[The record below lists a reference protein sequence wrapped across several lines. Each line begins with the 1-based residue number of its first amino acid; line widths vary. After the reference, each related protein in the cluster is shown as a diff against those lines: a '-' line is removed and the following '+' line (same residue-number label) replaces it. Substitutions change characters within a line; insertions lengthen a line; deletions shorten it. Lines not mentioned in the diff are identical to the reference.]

1 MKIKSIE
8 AIGLAYELPPE
19 RVYGS
24 AVGIHAR
31 RQVTLIRLRTEDGI
45 EGLGDARGPVGLV
58 GASLETLKP
67 AFIGADIH
75 DRDII
80 FTRLLNRMY
89 HLGLQ
94 GPLVVAYSGL
104 NIAMLDALGKGLG
117 LPVCKLIGGMARREV
132 AAYATGGH
140 FTQRETDL
148 VQQMEAIRAMGVTGA
163 KLKIGKGVVSD
174 EARVATARKV
184 LGDDMFL
191 AVDTNANYT
200 ADVAL
205 ESMRRIAPYRIEWFE
220 EPLKPHDYRGYTHLR
235 SRAPMPIAAG
245 EAHHMAFDFLRLLEN
260 NCVDIAQPA
269 VCACGGLDEARRIA
283 ELCRLYSVRIVP
295 AAWSSGVGLAAA
307 VHFAAALPPNPHS
320 EFEPVPQLV
329 EYDVG
334 ENPLRDEILTEPLR
348 LQAGKIAVSE
358 APGLGI
364 SLNED
369 AVRRYRV
376 S

>member
-1 MKIKSIE
+1 MKIESIE
-8 AIGLAYELPPE
+8 AVGLAFELPPD

-24 AVGIHAR
+24 AVGMHPR

-45 EGLGDARGPVGLV
+45 EGIGDARAPVGLV
-58 GASLETLKP
+58 RAHLELLKP
-67 AFIGADIH
+67 AFVGTDIC
-75 DRDII
+75 DRDVI

-89 HLGLQ
+89 HLGRQ
-94 GPLVVAYSGL
+94 GPLIAAYSGL

-132 AAYATGGH
+132 SAYATGGH
-140 FTQRETDL
+140 FTRRETDL
-148 VQQMEAIRAMGVTGA
+148 VHQMEAIRALGVIGA
-163 KLKIGKGVVSD
+163 KLKIGKGVASD

-200 ADVAL
+200 TDVAL

-245 EAHHMAFDFLRLLEN
+245 EAHHMALDFLRLLEN
-260 NCVDIAQPA
+260 NCIDIAQPA

-307 VHFAAALPPNPHS
+307 VHFAASLPPNPHS

-334 ENPLRDEILTEPLR
+334 DNPLRDEILTEPLR
-348 LQAGKIAVSE
+348 LQGGKIAVSE

-364 SLNED
+364 TLAED
-369 AVRRYRV
+369 AVRHYMV